1 MTLVA
6 VQTVFYAGV
15 PIVLGIYGVWWLAF
29 RWTRL
34 VRKAWRDTA
43 SDAKR
48 AKAQSDAL
56 SQYNF
61 EPYINIE
68 ANLAKEPCSYC
79 QKPRGARERCEH
91 CGAPAA

>member
-15 PIVLGIYGVWWLAF
+15 PIVLGLVSVWWLVF
-29 RWTRL
+29 RFSRL
-34 VRKAWRDTA
+34 LRQAWRD
-43 SDAKR
+43 SKPDAKR
-48 AKAQSDAL
+48 TKAQSGAL
-56 SQYNF
+56 SQYSF